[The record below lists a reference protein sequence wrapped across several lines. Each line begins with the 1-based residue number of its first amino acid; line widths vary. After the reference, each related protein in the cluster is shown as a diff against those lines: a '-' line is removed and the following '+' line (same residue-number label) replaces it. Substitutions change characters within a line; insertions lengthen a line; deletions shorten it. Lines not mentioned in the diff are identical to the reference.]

1 MSYFTSQEIHPGIVH
16 IGEPAGVHCTLIV
29 GKEKALLFDTGY
41 GICSIADYVRS
52 ITDLPLYIVNSHCH
66 LDHAGGNHL
75 FSRVWAYPGEEQI
88 YADYQQEKVSILNQM
103 EKLWR
108 SGKTP
113 RPWPSDFDRDA
124 YLTFKPCRF
133 LSLADHQIFS
143 LGGRICEIISLPG
156 HTRSSV
162 ILYDHLTGTV
172 LSGDNIARSVW
183 IMFAQ
188 SASLAEY
195 RCGLKKLKKE
205 YAVTGILSSHD
216 SRLLPPSLIDQLIRC
231 IDTRQENSTVFIH
244 PRKGYKAL
252 KRKMYAD
259 GLGDIYLVYPLEDK
273 G

>member
-41 GICSIADYVRS
+41 GICSIEDYVRS

-124 YLTFKPCRF
+124 YLSP
-133 LSLADHQIFS
+133 
-143 LGGRICEIISLPG
+143 II
-156 HTRSSV
+156 RSF
-162 ILYDHLTGTV
+162 H
-172 LSGDNIARSVW
+172 
-183 IMFAQ
+183 
-188 SASLAEY
+188 SAEESA
-195 RCGLKKLKKE
+195 K
-205 YAVTGILSSHD
+205 
-216 SRLLPPSLIDQLIRC
+216 
-231 IDTRQENSTVFIH
+231 
-244 PRKGYKAL
+244 
-252 KRKMYAD
+252 
-259 GLGDIYLVYPLEDK
+259 
-273 G
+273 